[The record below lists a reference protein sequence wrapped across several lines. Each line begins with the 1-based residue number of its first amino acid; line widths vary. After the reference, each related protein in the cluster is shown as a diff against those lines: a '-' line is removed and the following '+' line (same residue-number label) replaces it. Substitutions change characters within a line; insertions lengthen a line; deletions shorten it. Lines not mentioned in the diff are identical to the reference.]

1 MKMSKPEAEKRIH
14 KLREFLKQWNYQ
26 YFIENKTTLSEP
38 ARDQLKRELEELEK
52 QYPEFITPDSP
63 TQRIGAPLSGRL
75 AKVRHKNPKQ
85 SLQDVFTWEEIKDW
99 EERMIR
105 ILPKETFE
113 YISELKIDGLNISLW
128 YEKGRFVRALT
139 RGDGT
144 FGEDVTHTV
153 RTIESIP
160 MVLKDPL
167 TAEVSGEVYMSK
179 KAFEELNSPSLGGA
193 SPDKGPGVR
202 KESDNTFA
210 NPRNAA
216 AGSVRQLDPAITA
229 ARHLSAFFYTLK
241 TDEELDQE
249 AVLTT
254 LQKQGF
260 PTEQHWK
267 KHKSLESIHHFLD
280 DWAKKRNDLPYGT
293 DGIVIKVN
301 SAEHQQRLGSTA
313 RAPRWAVAYKFPA
326 SQATTVVEDVVFQVG
341 RTGAITPVAEL
352 KPTFLDGST
361 VSRAT
366 LHNEDE
372 IIRKDVRIGDS
383 VVLQKAGD
391 VIPEVV
397 EVITSLRTGKEK
409 KVHFPKACPVC
420 DTTLVR
426 PEGEAI
432 HRCPNAEC
440 PGKTR
445 EQIHHFV
452 SKKGFDIDALGEK
465 IIDQLIDRSLIVT
478 PADIF
483 HLSYDEIYSLDL
495 FEQKRTENLLKAI
508 EMAKHVPFSRFLFAL
523 GIRHLG
529 EKSARDLVPELQ
541 RHLHFKKEKLK
552 NPSAEQTSLFGD
564 ETDESGSIEYVTP
577 EDIGDYLSHQAEH
590 WEKLDSVEGIGPKVI
605 ESMKEWFHSRDH
617 QHMLKKLTDYG
628 VRVVK
633 EHFINE
639 HDPAFDG
646 KTFVITGS
654 FESFSREELKSI
666 ILRKGGKVSSSV
678 TAKTYAL
685 LAGEA
690 PGSKL
695 KKAQELGV
703 QVWEEEKV
711 KKTV

>member
-1 MKMSKPEAEKRIH
+1 MKMSKPDAEKRIR

-26 YFIENKTTLSEP
+26 YFIENNTTLSEP

-52 QYPEFITPDSP
+52 HYPEFITPDSP

-85 SLQDVFTWEEIKDW
+85 SLQDVFSWEEIKDW
-99 EERMIR
+99 EERMTR
-105 ILPKETFE
+105 ILPKETFA

-128 YEKGRFVRALT
+128 YEKGQFVRALT

-160 MVLKDPL
+160 LQLKEPL
-167 TAEVSGEVYMSK
+167 TAEISGEVYMSK
-179 KAFEELNSPSLGGA
+179 KAFEKMKDEG
-193 SPDKGPGVR
+193 
-202 KESDNTFA
+202 FA

-229 ARHLSAFFYTLK
+229 SRHLSAFFYTLK
-241 TDEELDQE
+241 TDEDLDQE

-254 LQKQGF
+254 LQEQGF
-260 PTEQHWK
+260 PTEPHWK

-280 DWAKKRNDLPYGT
+280 EWAKKRDDLPYGT

-301 SAEHQQRLGSTA
+301 SAAHQQRLGSTA

-409 KVHFPKACPVC
+409 KVHFPKHCPVC
-420 DTTLVR
+420 EAALVR

-445 EQIHHFV
+445 EQIYHFV

-483 HLSYDEIYSLDL
+483 HLAYDEIYSLDL

-552 NPSAEQTSLFGD
+552 NSSAEQTSLFGD
-564 ETDESGSIEYVTP
+564 ETDESGSIEYTTP
-577 EDIGDYLSHQAEH
+577 GDISDYLTHQADH

-605 ESMKEWFHSRDH
+605 ESMKEWFQSRDH
-617 QHMLKKLTDYG
+617 QHMLKKLTDDG

-666 ILRKGGKVSSSV
+666 ILRKGGKVSGSV
-678 TAKTYAL
+678 TAKTHAL

-703 QVWEEEKV
+703 QVWDEEKV
-711 KKTV
+711 KKVLN